1 MYRGQSSYPLARR
14 SMQAVILAAG
24 EGKRVRPL
32 TRSRP
37 KALIP
42 VANRPIIEYVIEA
55 LLKNGIRDIVVVA
68 GYRKEQVTRFLNQLD
83 VPVDVVVQTKQ
94 LGTAHALQCAE
105 SKIKGDFLLLPGDNY
120 IDARSIAR
128 IANTPNSMLVKE
140 HPSPSNFG
148 VVMLQE
154 GCVREIVEKPE
165 HAQSL
170 MVSTGIYSL
179 KKEVFA
185 YIRGNDLTDAIAAM
199 IQDGIRVNGVVADDW
214 QDAIFAWDLL
224 KMNRRLL
231 HNLPQTREG
240 VTSRQAVIQGAVRI
254 GKGTT
259 IGPNTVITGPVV
271 IGNDCTIGPNCCILP
286 NTSIGSRVT
295 LEPFSM
301 IGDSLVMDDTSLG
314 SHSRI
319 TDTIIGERCSLA
331 DHTSSSMSSGLL
343 EIEGAAIR
351 SEFGAILGDT
361 VISGP
366 FTTFRNSIIGNNV
379 TIDGQN
385 RITSRIIP
393 DGSTVI

>member
-1 MYRGQSSYPLARR
+1 
-14 SMQAVILAAG
+14 MQAIILAAG

-42 VANRPIIEYVIEA
+42 VANRPIIEYVIDA
-55 LLKNGIRDIVVVA
+55 LLKNGIRDIVVVV
-68 GYRKEQVTRFLNQLD
+68 GYRKEQVTRFLNQLE

-105 SKIKGDFLLLPGDNY
+105 SKIKGDFLVLPGDNY
-120 IDARSIAR
+120 IDPHSIAR
-128 IANTPNSMLVKE
+128 IAATTNAILVRE
-140 HPSPSNFG
+140 HPNPSNFG

-154 GCVREIVEKPE
+154 GYVTDIVEKPE

-179 KKEVFA
+179 TKDIFSH
-185 YIRGNDLTDAIAAM
+185 IRGNDLTDAIAAM
-199 IQDGIRVNGVVADDW
+199 IKDGIRVQGVPADDW
-214 QDAIFAWDLL
+214 QDAIFAWDLI

-231 HNLPQTREG
+231 HNLPPAREG
-240 VTSRQAVIQGAVRI
+240 ATSRQTIINGAVRI

-271 IGNDCTIGPNCCILP
+271 IGNDCIIGPNCCIMP
-286 NTSIGSRVT
+286 NTSIGSRVRI
-295 LEPFSM
+295 EPFTM
-301 IGDSLVMDDTSLG
+301 IGDALIMDDTSIG

-319 TDTIIGERCSLA
+319 MDSVIGERCNLA
-331 DHTSSSMSSGLL
+331 DHTSASTASGLM
-343 EIEGAAIR
+343 EIEGAAIL

-361 VISGP
+361 VVSGP
-366 FTTFRNSIIGNNV
+366 FSTYRNSIIGNNV
-379 TIDGQN
+379 TVEGQD

>member
-1 MYRGQSSYPLARR
+1 
-14 SMQAVILAAG
+14 MQAVILAAG

-55 LLKNGIRDIVVVA
+55 LLKNGIRDIVVVV
-68 GYRKEQVTRFLNQLD
+68 GYRKEQVTRFLNQLN

-105 SKIKGDFLLLPGDNY
+105 SKINGDFLLLPGDNY
-120 IDARSIAR
+120 IDPHSIAR
-128 IANTPNSMLVKE
+128 IAGHSNAILVRE
-140 HPSPSNFG
+140 HPNPSNFG
-148 VVMLQE
+148 VVMLQD
-154 GCVREIVEKPE
+154 GYVTEIVEKPE

-179 KKEVFA
+179 KKEIFS
-185 YIRGNDLTDAIAAM
+185 YIQGNDLTDAVAAM
-199 IQDGIRVNGVVADDW
+199 IQNGIKVKGVPADDW

-231 HNLPQTREG
+231 HTLPPAREG
-240 VTSRQAVIQGAVRI
+240 TASRQTIIQGAVRI
-254 GKGTT
+254 GKGTV

-271 IGNDCTIGPNCCILP
+271 IGNDCSIGPNCCILP

-295 LEPFSM
+295 LEPFTM
-301 IGDSLVMDDTSLG
+301 IGDAVIMDDTSIG

-319 TDTIIGERCSLA
+319 MDTVVGERCCLA
-331 DHTSSSMSSGLL
+331 DHTSASVSSGLM
-343 EIEGAAIR
+343 EIEGMAIR

-361 VISGP
+361 VVSGP
-366 FTTFRNSIIGNNV
+366 FSIFRNSIIGNNV
-379 TIDGQN
+379 TIEGQS

>member
-1 MYRGQSSYPLARR
+1 
-14 SMQAVILAAG
+14 MQAVILAAG

-42 VANRPIIEYVIEA
+42 VANRPIIEYVIDA
-55 LLKNGIRDIVVVA
+55 LLKNGIRDIIVVV

-83 VPVDVVVQTKQ
+83 VPVEVVIQPKQ

-105 SKIKGDFLLLPGDNY
+105 PKIKGDFLVLPGDNY
-120 IDARSIAR
+120 IDPHSIAR
-128 IANTPNSMLVKE
+128 IVGISNAMLIRE
-140 HPSPSNFG
+140 HPNPSNFG
-148 VVMLQE
+148 VVMLQD
-154 GCVREIVEKPE
+154 GYVANIVEKPE

-179 KKEVFA
+179 KKEIFS

-199 IQDGIRVNGVVADDW
+199 IQDGIRVQGVPADDW

-231 HNLPQTREG
+231 HNLPPAREG
-240 VTSRQAVIQGAVRI
+240 IASRQTIINGPVRI

-271 IGNDCTIGPNCCILP
+271 IGNDCSIGPNCCILP

-295 LEPFSM
+295 IEPFTM
-301 IGDSLVMDDTSLG
+301 IGDALIMDDTSIG

-319 TDTIIGERCSLA
+319 MDTIIGERCSLA
-331 DHTSSSMSSGLL
+331 DHTSASTASGLM
-343 EIEGAAIR
+343 EIEGTAIL

-361 VISGP
+361 VVSGP
-366 FTTFRNSIIGNNV
+366 FSTYRNSILGNNV
-379 TIDGQN
+379 TVEGQD

-393 DGSTVI
+393 DGSSVI

>member
-1 MYRGQSSYPLARR
+1 
-14 SMQAVILAAG
+14 MQAVILAAG

-55 LLKNGIRDIVVVA
+55 LLKNGIRDIVVVV

-83 VPVDVVVQTKQ
+83 VPVEVVVQAKQ

-105 SKIKGDFLLLPGDNY
+105 SKIHGDFLVLPGDNY
-120 IDARSIAR
+120 IDPHSIAR
-128 IANTPNSMLVKE
+128 IAGIPNAILVKE
-140 HPSPSNFG
+140 HPNPSNFG
-148 VVMLQE
+148 VVMLEE
-154 GCVREIVEKPE
+154 GYVTDIVEKPE

-179 KKEVFA
+179 KKEIFS
-185 YIRGNDLTDAIAAM
+185 YIQGNDLTDAIAAM
-199 IQDGIRVNGVVADDW
+199 IHDGIRVQGIPADDW

-231 HNLPQTREG
+231 HNLPPAREG
-240 VTSRQAVIQGAVRI
+240 IASRQTIIQGAVRI

-271 IGNDCTIGPNCCILP
+271 IGNDCIIGPNCCIQP

-295 LEPFSM
+295 LEPFTM
-301 IGDSLVMDDTSLG
+301 IGDALIMDDTSIG

-319 TDTIIGERCSLA
+319 VDTIIGERCTLA
-331 DHTSSSMSSGLL
+331 DHTSASRSSGLM
-343 EIEGAAIR
+343 EIEGAAII
-351 SEFGAILGDT
+351 SEFGAIFGDT
-361 VISGP
+361 VVSGP
-366 FTTFRNSIIGNNV
+366 FSTFRNSILGNNV
-379 TIDGQN
+379 TIEGQV
-385 RITSRIIP
+385 RLTSRIIP
-393 DGSTVI
+393 DGSMVI